1 MAASMIVETRIP
13 TYALAALGQDLDA
26 ELQATCKRFARQMT
40 FNMQYDYYSI
50 YWHEYNWTM
59 ANIVMPDLKSILTRI
74 P

>member
-1 MAASMIVETRIP
+1 MIIETRIP
-13 TYALAALGQDLDA
+13 TYALAALSQQDDQDL
-26 ELQATCKRFARQMT
+26 QAVSKRYARSMT
-40 FNMQYDYYSI
+40 FNMEYDYYSI

>member
-1 MAASMIVETRIP
+1 MIVETRIP
-13 TYALAALGQDLDA
+13 TYALAALDEFIDA

-40 FNMQYDYYSI
+40 FNMEYDYYSI